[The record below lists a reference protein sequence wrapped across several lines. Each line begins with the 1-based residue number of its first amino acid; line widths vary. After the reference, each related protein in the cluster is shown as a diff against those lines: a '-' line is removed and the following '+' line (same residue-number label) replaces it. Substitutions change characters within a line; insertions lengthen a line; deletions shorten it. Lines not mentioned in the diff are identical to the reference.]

1 MNNPSVEGE
10 RDATI
15 IAFPLQRVTPPE
27 SSQSFSAVVT
37 PLTEGSVDLGP
48 EEVSAPLEAPTDRE
62 RRRAH
67 NVAVHA
73 LTGRGQ
79 SREEIERKLLS
90 RELPE
95 EAVADEIERLEGL
108 GLIND
113 SDLASDLLDR
123 YGERKGLGRQ
133 AVAQKMRERRISP
146 EIIARTLESVSDEDE
161 HARLLEVASDR
172 ARVLQSLAPDVAKRR
187 LVAYLQRRGFRGNAI
202 YAVVDEALAGR

>member
-27 SSQSFSAVVT
+27 PSASFSAVVI
-37 PLTEGSVDLGP
+37 PLTEALPDDRSQP
-48 EEVSAPLEAPTDRE
+48 NETPTERQ

-73 LTGRGQ
+73 LAGRGQ
-79 SREEIERKLLS
+79 SREEIERKLLA

-95 EAVADEIERLEGL
+95 DAVADEIERLEGL

-113 SDLASDLLDR
+113 VDLASDLLDR
-123 YGERKGLGRQ
+123 YSQRQGLARQ
-133 AVAQKMRERRISP
+133 AVAQKMRDRRIAP
-146 EIIARTLESVSDEDE
+146 EIIASTLESISDEDE

-172 ARVLQSLAPDVAKRR
+172 ARALQSLAPDVAKRR
-187 LVAYLQRRGFRGNAI
+187 LIAYLQRRGFRGNEI
-202 YAVVDEALAGR
+202 YSVVDQVLTGR

>member
-27 SSQSFSAVVT
+27 PSASFSAVVI
-37 PLTEGSVDLGP
+37 PLTEALPDDRSQP
-48 EEVSAPLEAPTDRE
+48 NETPTERQ

-73 LTGRGQ
+73 LAGRGQ

-95 EAVADEIERLEGL
+95 DAVADEIERLEGL

-113 SDLASDLLDR
+113 VDLASDLLDR
-123 YGERKGLGRQ
+123 YSQRQGLARQ
-133 AVAQKMRERRISP
+133 AVAQKMRDRRIAP
-146 EIIARTLESVSDEDE
+146 EIIASTLESISDEDE

-172 ARVLQSLAPDVAKRR
+172 ARALQSLAPDVAKRR
-187 LVAYLQRRGFRGNAI
+187 LIAYLQRRGFRGNEI
-202 YAVVDEALAGR
+202 YSVVDQVLTGR

>member
-27 SSQSFSAVVT
+27 PSASFSAVVI
-37 PLTEGSVDLGP
+37 PLTDALP
-48 EEVSAPLEAPTDRE
+48 EESPEASAPATDRQ
-62 RRRAH
+62 RKRAH

-73 LTGRGQ
+73 LAGRGQ

-95 EAVADEIERLEGL
+95 EAVAEEIERLEGL

-113 SDLASDLLDR
+113 VDLASDLMDR
-123 YGERKGLGRQ
+123 YAQRQGLGRQ
-133 AVAQKMRERRISP
+133 AVAQKMRDRRIDP
-146 EIIARTLESVSDEDE
+146 EIIASTLESISDEDE
-161 HARLLEVASDR
+161 HVRLLEVASDR
-172 ARVLQSLAPDVAKRR
+172 ARALQSLAPDVAKRR
-187 LVAYLQRRGFRGNAI
+187 LVAYLQRRGFRGNEI
-202 YAVVDEALAGR
+202 YSVVDQALSGR